1 MSINIYPSS
10 NKKTM
15 TTQSTQSTQSTSYL
29 ELFIGPMFSGKT
41 SKLVEIY
48 KQCLF
53 CNIPVAVINHSIDT
67 RYHNNLLSTHDK
79 VMIPCIQTNKLKNI
93 WQYDQSLDDNNF
105 ILHRI
110 DDSVKLINADVIIIN
125 EGQFFED
132 LLPTVE
138 HMLQHNK
145 KIYVGG
151 LDGDF
156 ERKKFGQILDLIPLC
171 DKVTKMISL
180 CGICKNGTPGIF
192 SKRISSEREQTVV
205 GSDNYIPVCRA
216 CYKI

>member
-1 MSINIYPSS
+1 
-10 NKKTM
+10 M
-15 TTQSTQSTQSTSYL
+15 TTNNNTHSASYL
-29 ELFIGPMFSGKT
+29 ELFIGPMFSSKT

-48 KQCLF
+48 KQCIF
-53 CNIPVAVINHSIDT
+53 CNIPVAVINHSLDQ
-67 RYHNNLLSTHDK
+67 RYDETLLSTHDK
-79 VMIPCIQTNKLKNI
+79 VMIPCIQTNKLIDIWYYGEGLQGSKKNGNI
-93 WQYDQSLDDNNF
+93 IDNQVVLHRLDD
-105 ILHRI
+105 
-110 DDSVKLINADVIIIN
+110 SAKLINADVIIIN

-171 DKVTKMISL
+171 DKVTKMTSL
-180 CGICKNGTPGIF
+180 CGICKNGTAGIF
-192 SKRISSEREQTVV
+192 SKRISLEREQTVV

-216 CYKI
+216 CYSLK